1 MAEATQQGDKINVF
15 ISYSRADLAFAD
27 QLDAALKLT
36 GFNTSIDHAIPG
48 GDEWEKRLVTLIGD
62 ADTIVFVLSPSSAP
76 SKWCRW
82 EVERAKERGKR
93 ILPVLCR
100 PLDGVGPPPELAAL
114 QYIFF
119 CDSKDSP
126 RSGWGT
132 GLAQLTAMLNTDL
145 GWLREHTNYL
155 RQASNWDEGGRPANR
170 LLSGADIAT
179 GKAWIARHPKTA
191 PQPTGLQ
198 LDFIKASEAEDIRQK
213 SEVTRRQQEVADAQ
227 AAKEQALAER
237 AEAQKREAK
246 LSRRVFWLS
255 LAGGATALCFAAA
268 AGWFAIKASAARE
281 EIQLQLN
288 RVNRARAQSIINDL
302 GLDRALEFEPR
313 QREAVWRL
321 AVADEPVKHDFVSIL
336 INNPEDLIRVS
347 PGFAQISRALG
358 LLRPTPTE
366 GETLIAALVRE
377 LRTTDEQRNARYL
390 ETEIGALVAVLR
402 ASPAKLTDAQA
413 VQALDAAP
421 SLDAF
426 RALAPELTEAQAG
439 RALDLV
445 LKQFSQATN
454 PNALGALAEALQA
467 LAPKLAEAEA
477 VQALTIV
484 LKQISQTTNPAEFG
498 GLGRASQ
505 ALAPKLSEPQSS
517 QALDPVLKQIAQT
530 TSPYALW
537 ALAQTLRA
545 LPVKLTE
552 EQAGQAIKP
561 VLKQIGPTTDHGAAQ
576 ALAQAIQALAPKLS
590 EAQAGQA
597 IDAVLKQLG
606 QTTDPYVLLAL
617 AKALEA
623 LPARPTQEQA
633 SQALKAVLNQ
643 IGETSEPVALMA
655 LAKVLKALPAK
666 LTDEQASQALK
677 GSLRPD
683 RPDATS
689 AGLGCEADRGPA
701 RPGAG
706 LPGRAPC
713 ARRGAPGSSGEAD
726 GGAGEPGAELSAQA
740 NRQCDEFLCSRG
752 AGPTARGAG
761 PGAPGAG
768 GQADRGGGN

>member
-1 MAEATQQGDKINVF
+1 
-15 ISYSRADLAFAD
+15 
-27 QLDAALKLT
+27 
-36 GFNTSIDHAIPG
+36 
-48 GDEWEKRLVTLIGD
+48 
-62 ADTIVFVLSPSSAP
+62 
-76 SKWCRW
+76 
-82 EVERAKERGKR
+82 
-93 ILPVLCR
+93 
-100 PLDGVGPPPELAAL
+100 
-114 QYIFF
+114 
-119 CDSKDSP
+119 
-126 RSGWGT
+126 
-132 GLAQLTAMLNTDL
+132 MLNTDL

-179 GKAWIARHPKTA
+179 GKTWIARHPKTA

-198 LDFIKASEAEDIRQK
+198 LDFIKASEAEDIRRIK

-347 PGFAQISRALG
+347 PGFARGPGALG

-377 LRTTDEQRNARYL
+377 LRTTNKQRNASILRDRNR
-390 ETEIGALVAVLR
+390 GAGQGTLR

-426 RALAPELTEAQAG
+426 RALAPELTEAQASP
-439 RALDLV
+439 ALDLV

-467 LAPKLAEAEA
+467 L
-477 VQALTIV
+477 
-484 LKQISQTTNPAEFG
+484 S
-498 GLGRASQ
+498 
-505 ALAPKLSEPQSS
+505 
-517 QALDPVLKQIAQT
+517 AQ
-530 TSPYALW
+530 
-537 ALAQTLRA
+537 
-545 LPVKLTE
+545 
-552 EQAGQAIKP
+552 
-561 VLKQIGPTTDHGAAQ
+561 
-576 ALAQAIQALAPKLS
+576 
-590 EAQAGQA
+590 
-597 IDAVLKQLG
+597 
-606 QTTDPYVLLAL
+606 
-617 AKALEA
+617 
-623 LPARPTQEQA
+623 
-633 SQALKAVLNQ
+633 
-643 IGETSEPVALMA
+643 
-655 LAKVLKALPAK
+655 
-666 LTDEQASQALK
+666 
-677 GSLRPD
+677 
-683 RPDATS
+683 
-689 AGLGCEADRGPA
+689 
-701 RPGAG
+701 
-706 LPGRAPC
+706 
-713 ARRGAPGSSGEAD
+713 ARRGGGCPGAHDCARADQPDDQSRRVRRAGAREPGSGSEA
-726 GGAGEPGAELSAQA
+726 E
-740 NRQCDEFLCSRG
+740 R
-752 AGPTARGAG
+752 TAV
-761 PGAPGAG
+761 
-768 GQADRGGGN
+768 